1 MTARIMTAITAL
13 LLAATVRGEMEAPNI
28 KAVVKPEKATV
39 GSVLEYRVNIAVKG
53 ASSFTIV
60 PPEKRE
66 YYPEKKK
73 DAARQKKTA
82 QGEES
87 EEDPAQYV
95 PLYVIHSIKKDD
107 RSDKTMT
114 DITVSMQVS
123 FYRPGTWS
131 LPDVEIKGPDGI
143 DVGYKVPTVEIAAV
157 NEKAE
162 YQDIEPPL
170 ELGGNWW
177 RIAALGLC
185 IIAAAVAAFFAWR
198 YIRRRLE
205 ARRQAP
211 VIIPPIEIF
220 LKEIGEL
227 DGDRLIDEGKIEEFV
242 FGISMIFRKF
252 LSQQFRF
259 DATDMTTYEIEKK
272 IRKTF
277 PRTLLD
283 AYFDDIMLNFNMWD
297 LSKFAEFTP
306 TKEQLHDSLA
316 GTIDLAKNISGEMS
330 VGIPRV

>member
-1 MTARIMTAITAL
+1 MRARIMTAITAL
-13 LLAATVRGEMEAPNI
+13 LLAANGRGEMNAPNI
-28 KAVVKPEKATV
+28 RAAVKPEKATV

-53 ASSFTIV
+53 AFPFTIV

-73 DAARQKKTA
+73 EPAVQKKTA
-82 QGEES
+82 AGEEK
-87 EEDPAQYV
+87 EEDPAHYV

-107 RSDKTMT
+107 RSDKTIT
-114 DITVSMQVS
+114 DITVSMQIS

-131 LPDVEIKGPDGI
+131 LPDVGIKGADGI
-143 DVGYKVPTVEIAAV
+143 DIGYKVPTVEIAAV

-162 YQDIEPPL
+162 FQDIEPPL
-170 ELGGNWW
+170 DLGGNWW
-177 RIAALGLC
+177 RIAFLGLG
-185 IIAAAVAAFFAWR
+185 IIVAAVAAFFAWR
-198 YIRRRLE
+198 YIRKRLE
-205 ARRQAP
+205 ARKGAP
-211 VIIPPIEIF
+211 VTIPPIEIF

-227 DGDRLIDEGKIEEFV
+227 NGDRLIDEGKIEEFV
-242 FGISMIFRKF
+242 FGISMVFRKF

-272 IRKTF
+272 IRRVF

-283 AYFDDIMLNFNMWD
+283 AYFDDIMRNFNMWD

-306 TKEQLHDSLA
+306 TKEQLHGSLTA
-316 GTIDLAKNISGEMS
+316 TIDLAKKISGETS
-330 VGIPRV
+330 GVIPRV